1 MTKEEIIRTIWNEL
15 PTLTINEARKI
26 YESTIDVIKDRLS
39 KGEDVELRGLGNFKI
54 REKNRRMGRNPK
66 TGVEAVIKP
75 RKVVTFKPSKML
87 KDRVRGDTKAS
98 D

>member
-39 KGEDVELRGLGNFKI
+39 KGEDVELRGFGSFLVSYLLSALDSKIDYHIPAHSSIHFNF
-54 REKNRRMGRNPK
+54 RLEN
-66 TGVEAVIKP
+66 
-75 RKVVTFKPSKML
+75 
-87 KDRVRGDTKAS
+87 
-98 D
+98 